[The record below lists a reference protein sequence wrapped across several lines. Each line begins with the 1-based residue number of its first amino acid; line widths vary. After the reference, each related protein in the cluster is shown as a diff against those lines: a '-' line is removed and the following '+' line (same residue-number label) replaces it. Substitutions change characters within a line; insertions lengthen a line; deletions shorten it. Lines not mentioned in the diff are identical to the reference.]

1 MTLTTVT
8 ALQIC
13 FGLKNMNELTLLSYF
28 ISSLPLFM
36 MNRSCASPSTNL
48 SLSAVTV
55 CNKGFVETEEEQL
68 SKQDDCIALHWS
80 GAGYT
85 AAGRRNDWIDR
96 IDRHGWLQIIV
107 IVLLP
112 CWATKKYL

>member
-1 MTLTTVT
+1 
-8 ALQIC
+8 
-13 FGLKNMNELTLLSYF
+13 
-28 ISSLPLFM
+28 
-36 MNRSCASPSTNL
+36 MNRSCASPSANL

-55 CNKGFVETEEEQL
+55 CNKGFVETEQEQL
-68 SKQDDCIALHWS
+68 SKQDDCIALQWSHWS
-80 GAGYT
+80 GADYT

-112 CWATKKYL
+112 CWATKKYLQRFHSH